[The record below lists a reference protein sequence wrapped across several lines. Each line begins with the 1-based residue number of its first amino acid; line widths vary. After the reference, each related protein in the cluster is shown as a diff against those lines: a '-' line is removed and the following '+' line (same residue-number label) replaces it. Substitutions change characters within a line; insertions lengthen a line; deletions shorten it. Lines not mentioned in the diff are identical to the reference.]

1 MADCAKPGYRAPIP
15 PSPGR
20 AVSPLS
26 RICWLYNCGSYSTR
40 GRLDRVGELKS
51 GMRDAGGDARPTS
64 LLVRGLVKVELRYD
78 LRASE
83 GEADS
88 LLTLWLTAPPARSGG
103 ASEEYPFSR
112 LSTTL
117 TASVL

>member
-1 MADCAKPGYRAPIP
+1 
-15 PSPGR
+15 
-20 AVSPLS
+20 
-26 RICWLYNCGSYSTR
+26 
-40 GRLDRVGELKS
+40 
-51 GMRDAGGDARPTS
+51 MRDAGGDARPTS
-64 LLVRGLVKVELRYD
+64 LLIRGLVKVELRYD

-88 LLTLWLTAPPARSGG
+88 LLALWLTAPPARSGG

-117 TASVL
+117 TASVLYGVFRAEEGGADDFSGIVEADPTPPLLSTCIFGPAGVLTGT